1 MWADL
6 TSVHEDSALFFYIW
20 GPHLRI
26 QVSGKINSHIVLN
39 FHVLMSDFMAHL
51 LPLFKTS
58 MNFAN
63 FASFAPEMND
73 VCFCMGDELI
83 NRDSFQR
90 FLRKIHCSVN

>member
-1 MWADL
+1 
-6 TSVHEDSALFFYIW
+6 
-20 GPHLRI
+20 
-26 QVSGKINSHIVLN
+26 
-39 FHVLMSDFMAHL
+39 MSDFMANL
-51 LPLFKTS
+51 LSLFKTS
-58 MNFAN
+58 NFDN

>member
-1 MWADL
+1 MWADLL
-6 TSVHEDSALFFYIW
+6 TSVHEDSASFYIW
-20 GPHLRI
+20 GPRLRI
-26 QVSGKINSHIVLN
+26 QVSVKINSHIVLN
-39 FHVLMSDFMAHL
+39 FNVLMSDFMAH
-51 LPLFKTS
+51 FKTS
-58 MNFAN
+58 MNFDN